1 MIVKNT
7 YGTSVAFSVREF
19 GVIPKDEFTGSALQR
34 KKKPPK
40 ENNLN
45 EKTTSKP
52 KADKTKEVKLRFLS
66 KRSKQK
72 IRKKLI
78 CFARCYKRL
87 SFVTLTFLNQVSD
100 EQAVNILRKFI
111 DNVKKRSENFQ
122 YIWVAERQ
130 TKNDTFKGNIH
141 FHMIT
146 NKYWKIEKWW
156 NYWLELQRKNGIVP
170 REENYKPSSAFDV
183 RQLNSN
189 NIRSIASYVTKYV
202 TKNNDKFKCQVWNC
216 SRQVSELYTDFYT
229 DSSFVEEFK
238 KLDAVL
244 KEFEVKDHSNRMI
257 INVKMIN
264 LNRQT
269 LPLYKRLDEKNKA
282 IPN

>member
-1 MIVKNT
+1 MIQQTFEN
-7 YGTSVAFSVREF
+7 
-19 GVIPKDEFTGSALQR
+19 
-34 KKKPPK
+34 KKS
-40 ENNLN
+40 LN
-45 EKTTSKP
+45 HQL
-52 KADKTKEVKLRFLS
+52 D
-66 KRSKQK
+66 
-72 IRKKLI
+72 
-78 CFARCYKRL
+78 
-87 SFVTLTFLNQVSD
+87 
-100 EQAVNILRKFI
+100 
-111 DNVKKRSENFQ
+111 
-122 YIWVAERQ
+122 
-130 TKNDTFKGNIH
+130 
-141 FHMIT
+141 
-146 NKYWKIEKWW
+146 
-156 NYWLELQRKNGIVP
+156 LQRKNGIIP
-170 REENYKPSSAFDV
+170 RDENYKPSSAFDV
-183 RQLNSN
+183 RQLKLN

-229 DSSFVEEFK
+229 DSSFVDEFK